1 MTSPGQVLRV
11 VGTTAFLAYG
21 GGSIIQAIWMGKPWV
36 STAKEIL
43 DRLRAAIRISSVP
56 VARVGSPTAYPLA

>member
-43 DRLRAAIRISSVP
+43 DGLIYGALTGATFGWLWPR
-56 VARVGSPTAYPLA
+56 